1 MIRINLLG
9 QAKPKASR
17 RPVDTGAA
25 LPVLFVGAGVLFG
38 ALILGYLYYSW
49 QRQLNDENTRIKQLQ
64 GQKTDLEQVKQQV
77 EAFEKQK
84 TVLQQRVSTIEQ
96 LQRDRTGGQ
105 ELLDEIASTVAR
117 TENLWITSMIRKGNN
132 LTIDGASASVN
143 GVANFITALKRSGYF
158 AKIEIK
164 ESKQDDKNTAVQTFM
179 FEVSAEI
186 TPPPAGVPQST
197 FTFLSSA
204 TTPSSTATT
213 TPSSTATSTVATS
226 TNGTSTVPASASS
239 STIASTTS
247 SSSISFL
254 QAQLNALLAQLSSL
268 QAQAGASASPNASSS
283 YIFTTDLMLWDE
295 GPEVTALQSHLI
307 QQDKGPAAEKL
318 KAHGITNVFG
328 FLTYN
333 ALVEYQASVGIHA
346 TGYFGPITRA
356 YVNG

>member
-25 LPVLFVGAGVLFG
+25 LPVLFVGAGILFG

-64 GQKTDLEQVKQQV
+64 AQKTDLEQVKQQV

-84 TVLQQRVSTIEQ
+84 QVLQQRVSTIEQ

-117 TENLWITSMIRKGNN
+117 TENLWLISMIRKGNN

-158 AKIEIK
+158 SKIEIK

-186 TPPPAGVPQST
+186 TPPPPGVPAPPHAQ
-197 FTFLSSA
+197 A
-204 TTPSSTATT
+204 K
-213 TPSSTATSTVATS
+213 
-226 TNGTSTVPASASS
+226 PASAP
-239 STIASTTS
+239 
-247 SSSISFL
+247 
-254 QAQLNALLAQLSSL
+254 AQPAP
-268 QAQAGASASPNASSS
+268 SAAVRP
-283 YIFTTDLMLWDE
+283 
-295 GPEVTALQSHLI
+295 
-307 QQDKGPAAEKL
+307 K
-318 KAHGITNVFG
+318 
-328 FLTYN
+328 
-333 ALVEYQASVGIHA
+333 VG
-346 TGYFGPITRA
+346 
-356 YVNG
+356 